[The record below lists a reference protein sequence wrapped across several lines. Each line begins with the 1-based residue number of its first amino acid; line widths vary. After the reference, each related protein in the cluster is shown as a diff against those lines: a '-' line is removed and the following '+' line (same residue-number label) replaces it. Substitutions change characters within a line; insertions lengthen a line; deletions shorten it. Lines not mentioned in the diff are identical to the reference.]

1 MTKRFAL
8 SVVFF
13 WLVLFLINF
22 GHSAGWAGV
31 YAVLIEKIGAKSLT
45 DFFLYSAL
53 GGFALNMG
61 LMFFADVLSSE
72 KLVQFSFVSFIAV
85 LGADLFLLA
94 AEESFDA
101 DVFKGLLIFLA
112 VLIIAVPSVYI
123 IQTWNLIN
131 KTFTPKSGA
140 TVYPILAT
148 APIIGNMTGG
158 GAAHF
163 IPKHFPTE
171 ALIWSWGG
179 CIALAV
185 IATFV
190 LNKSVRRLN
199 DKATE
204 RVNKKELLENFKEG
218 FRHYKKS
225 AFARDLSMVFMSF
238 WLVCTI
244 VDFCYAGTLKQTYTT
259 SEEMASFYG
268 GYTGAVNFS
277 ALFVQLFWGTK
288 LLKKIGVRNGFL
300 FLPASQAAG
309 FVLLIFTPGLP
320 PIVAMMFMQTLIG
333 MSVQANSVS
342 VSFNVFA
349 ADVRGK
355 IRTLLEG
362 VINPLG
368 GVVGSLTIMAVSRFN
383 AESTLRVLPY
393 AGIVFAGVWLFFTF
407 RIRRSYLT
415 EIEITAKSDNPQDR
429 KDAAE
434 AAEIEQNACFAPKS

>member
-61 LMFFADVLSSE
+61 LMFFADVLSNE

-85 LGADLFLLA
+85 LGLDLFVLS
-94 AEESFDA
+94 AESSFDA
-101 DVFKGLLIFLA
+101 ETFKVLLIFLA

-131 KTFTPKSGA
+131 KTFSPKSGA
-140 TVYPILAT
+140 NVYPVLAT
-148 APIIGNMTGG
+148 APLVGNMAGG

-179 CIALAV
+179 CIALA
-185 IATFV
+185 IAATFV
-190 LNKSVRRLN
+190 LNRVVERLN
-199 DKATE
+199 DAPAK
-204 RVNKKELLENFKEG
+204 RVDKKELIENFKGG

-225 AFARDLSMVFMSF
+225 AFARDLSVVFMSF

-244 VDFCYAGTLKQTYTT
+244 VDFCYAGTLKQTYAT
-259 SEEMASFYG
+259 SEQMASFYG
-268 GYTGAVNFS
+268 AYTGAVNFT
-277 ALFVQLFWGTK
+277 ALFVQLFLGAK
-288 LLKKIGVRNGFL
+288 ILKKIGVANGFM
-300 FLPASQAAG
+300 FLPASQIAG

-333 MSVQANSVS
+333 MSIQANSVS
-342 VSFNVFA
+342 VSFNVFS

-368 GVVGSLTIMAVSRFN
+368 GVVGSLTIMAIARFDSR
-383 AESTLRVLPY
+383 ETLRILPY
-393 AGIVFAGVWLFFTF
+393 AGAVFAGVWLFFTI
-407 RIRRSYLT
+407 RIRCSYLR
-415 EIEITAKSDNPQDR
+415 EIRITAQSANPQDR
-429 KDAAE
+429 KDASE
-434 AAEIEQNACFAPKS
+434 ALEIEQNAYFAPKS